1 MIKFSHVSFTYDSS
15 HDVLSN
21 ISFTIENNQI
31 VSIIGNSGC
40 GKTTLLNLI
49 AGLLSPSRGTIRIV
63 DSDISY
69 LMQNITLLPYRTAF
83 ENVLLAREL
92 KGKIISENEKQK
104 SIDMLDI
111 FNIEQEAL
119 QKFPEELSGG
129 MKQRIGLA
137 QTMLTDASLFL
148 LDEPF
153 NAIDIN
159 TVNNI
164 ETYIWEYMKREKK
177 TMFFITHN
185 IDQALQLSDRILILK
200 SRDGIHEIIPSS
212 DYCRFPPNKR
222 TDTQEYKKLFF
233 NVVGEMKYE
242 K

>member
-1 MIKFSHVSFTYDSS
+1 MIKFSHVFFTYDSF
-15 HDVLSN
+15 HYVLSDV
-21 ISFTIENNQI
+21 SFYIGRNQI

-49 AGLLSPSRGTIRIV
+49 AGLFLPSRGTIKIE
-63 DSDISY
+63 DNDISY

-92 KGKIISENEKQK
+92 KSKTVSYEEKQK
-104 SIDMLDI
+104 ARDMLDI
-111 FNIEQEAL
+111 FNIEHEAL
-119 QKFPEELSGG
+119 HKFPGELSGG

-137 QTMLTDASLFL
+137 QTMLTDASFFL

-164 ETYIWEYMKREKK
+164 EGYMWEYMKREKK

-185 IDQALQLSDRILILK
+185 IDQALQLSDRIFILK
-200 SRDGIHEIIPSS
+200 SQSGIHEIIPPA
-212 DYCRFPPNKR
+212 DYCLLPPDKR
-222 TDTQEYKKLFF
+222 IDTQEYKKLFF
-233 NVVGEMKYE
+233 DIVGEMKYE